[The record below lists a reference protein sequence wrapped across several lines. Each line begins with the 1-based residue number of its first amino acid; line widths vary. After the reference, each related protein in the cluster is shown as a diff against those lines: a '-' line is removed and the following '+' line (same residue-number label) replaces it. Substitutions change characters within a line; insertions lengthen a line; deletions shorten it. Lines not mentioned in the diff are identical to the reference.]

1 MMKNKNFKNLIIYF
15 LVLTLFLISILIIVN
30 FSFLKKT
37 QYTNNLLIANII
49 NEVQK
54 KYPNLDEEDIIKIL
68 NNDKLEN
75 SQLLK
80 RYSIDIEKNNISL
93 KEEKIIKEMLII
105 NCNILIGYIFLVLYV
120 FVIYKKKENNK
131 IKEIT
136 SYLKEINNN
145 YKLDILKNSE
155 DELSILK
162 NEIYKTAVK
171 LNEQT
176 INLTKEKSSL
186 KNSLSDISHQIKTPL
201 TSMTLIIEN
210 LLKDND
216 VDKEKKKKKM
226 LINIH
231 KKIIHINFLI
241 QSLLKLSRFDTDTIK
256 FVDKDVL
263 INNILGEVKDN
274 LSILCD
280 LKNVNIIIKGNKK
293 EKIFCDYNWQ
303 VEALINIVKNCVEH
317 SYEDSII
324 EISYSSNDL
333 FTKIIIKDYG
343 KGIDKEDLKHIFERF
358 YKGKNSSENSIG
370 IGLALAKKIIE
381 KDNGYIIV
389 DSVSGKGSTFTI
401 KYFK

>member
-1 MMKNKNFKNLIIYF
+1 MKNKNFKNLIIYF
-15 LVLTLFLISILIIVN
+15 SVLTLFLIGILITIN

-54 KYPNLDEEDIIKIL
+54 KYPNLEEEDIVKIL
-68 NNDKLEN
+68 NSNKLEN

-80 RYSIDIEKNNISL
+80 RYGIDIKENNISL
-93 KEEKIIKEMLII
+93 KEEKIIKEIIIVNSIVLII
-105 NCNILIGYIFLVLYV
+105 YIILILYV
-120 FVIYKKKENNK
+120 FIIYKKNENNK

-145 YKLDILKNSE
+145 NYKLDILKNNE

-176 INLTKEKSSL
+176 INLTNEKATL
-186 KNSLSDISHQIKTPL
+186 KNSLSDISQQIKTPL
-201 TSMTLIIEN
+201 TSMTLMIEN
-210 LLKDND
+210 LLKDNSID
-216 VDKEKKKKKM
+216 NENEKKM
-226 LINIH
+226 LTNIH
-231 KKIIHINFLI
+231 KKVIHINFLI
-241 QSLLKLSRFDTDTIK
+241 QSLLKLSKFDADTIT
-256 FVDKDVL
+256 FVDNEVF
-263 INNILGEVKDN
+263 INSMLEEVKDN
-274 LSILCD
+274 LAILCD
-280 LKNVNIIIKGNKK
+280 LKNINIIIKGNKN
-293 EKIFCDYNWQ
+293 EKLFCDYNWQ
-303 VEALINIVKNCVEH
+303 VEALTNIVKNCVEH
-317 SYEDSII
+317 SSENSII
-324 EISYSSNDL
+324 EISYNTNDL

-343 KGIDKEDLKHIFERF
+343 VGIDKEDLKHIFERF

-389 DSVSGKGSTFTI
+389 DSILKKGSTFTI

>member
-1 MMKNKNFKNLIIYF
+1 MKNKNFKNLIIYF
-15 LVLTLFLISILIIVN
+15 SVLTLFLIGILITIN

-54 KYPNLDEEDIIKIL
+54 KYPNLEEEDIVKIL
-68 NNDKLEN
+68 NSNKLEN

-80 RYSIDIEKNNISL
+80 RYGIDIKENNISL
-93 KEEKIIKEMLII
+93 KEEKIIKEIIIVNSIVLII
-105 NCNILIGYIFLVLYV
+105 YIILILYV
-120 FVIYKKKENNK
+120 FIIYKKNENNK

-145 YKLDILKNSE
+145 NYKLDILKNNE

-176 INLTKEKSSL
+176 INLTNEKASL

-201 TSMTLIIEN
+201 TSMTLMIEN
-210 LLKDND
+210 LLKDNSID
-216 VDKEKKKKKM
+216 NENEKKM
-226 LINIH
+226 LTNIP
-231 KKIIHINFLI
+231 KKVIHINFLI
-241 QSLLKLSRFDTDTIK
+241 QSLLKLSKFDADTIT
-256 FVDKDVL
+256 FVDNEVF
-263 INNILGEVKDN
+263 INSMLEEVKDN
-274 LSILCD
+274 LAILCD
-280 LKNVNIIIKGNKK
+280 LKNINIIIKGNKN
-293 EKIFCDYNWQ
+293 EKLFCDYNWQ
-303 VEALINIVKNCVEH
+303 VEALTNIVKNCVEH
-317 SYEDSII
+317 SSENSII
-324 EISYSSNDL
+324 EISYNTNDL

-343 KGIDKEDLKHIFERF
+343 VGIDKEDLKHIFERF

-381 KDNGYIIV
+381 KDKGYIIV
-389 DSVSGKGSTFTI
+389 DSILKKGSTFTI

>member
-216 VDKEKKKKKM
+216 VDKEKKKKK
-226 LINIH
+226 
-231 KKIIHINFLI
+231 
-241 QSLLKLSRFDTDTIK
+241 R
-256 FVDKDVL
+256 
-263 INNILGEVKDN
+263 
-274 LSILCD
+274 C
-280 LKNVNIIIKGNKK
+280 
-293 EKIFCDYNWQ
+293 
-303 VEALINIVKNCVEH
+303 
-317 SYEDSII
+317 
-324 EISYSSNDL
+324 
-333 FTKIIIKDYG
+333 
-343 KGIDKEDLKHIFERF
+343 
-358 YKGKNSSENSIG
+358 
-370 IGLALAKKIIE
+370 
-381 KDNGYIIV
+381 
-389 DSVSGKGSTFTI
+389 
-401 KYFK
+401 

>member
-30 FSFLKKT
+30 FSFLKKN

-54 KYPNLDEEDIIKIL
+54 KYTNLDEEDIIKIL

-145 YKLDILKNSE
+145 NYKLDILKNSE

-201 TSMTLIIEN
+201 TSMALMIEN

-216 VDKEKKKKKM
+216 VDKEKEKKM

-263 INNILGEVKDN
+263 INNILGKVKDN

-280 LKNVNIIIKGNKK
+280 LKNVNIIIKGNEK

-303 VEALINIVKNCVEH
+303 VEALTNIVKNCVEH

>member
-15 LVLTLFLISILIIVN
+15 LVLILFLISILIIVN

-54 KYPNLDEEDIIKIL
+54 KYPNLDEEDIIKII
-68 NNDKLEN
+68 NSDKLEN

-80 RYSIDIEKNNISL
+80 RYGIDIEKNNISL
-93 KEEKIIKEMLII
+93 KEEKIIKEMIII
-105 NCNILIGYIFLVLYV
+105 NCIILIGYIFLVLYV

-136 SYLKEINNN
+136 SYLKEINNNN

-201 TSMTLIIEN
+201 TSMTLMIEN

-216 VDKEKKKKKM
+216 VDKEKEKKM

-241 QSLLKLSRFDTDTIK
+241 QSLLKLSRFDADTIK

-303 VEALINIVKNCVEH
+303 VEALTNIVKNCVEH

-343 KGIDKEDLKHIFERF
+343 KGIDKEDFKHIFERF

>member
-1 MMKNKNFKNLIIYF
+1 MKNKNFKNLIIYF
-15 LVLTLFLISILIIVN
+15 SVLTLFLIGILITIN

-54 KYPNLDEEDIIKIL
+54 KYPNLEEEDIVKIL
-68 NNDKLEN
+68 NSNKLEN

-80 RYSIDIEKNNISL
+80 RYGIDIKENNISL
-93 KEEKIIKEMLII
+93 KEEKIIKEIIIVNSIVLII
-105 NCNILIGYIFLVLYV
+105 YIILILYV
-120 FVIYKKKENNK
+120 FIIYKKNENNK

-145 YKLDILKNSE
+145 NYKLDILKNNE

-176 INLTKEKSSL
+176 INLTNEKASL

-201 TSMTLIIEN
+201 TSMTLMIEN
-210 LLKDND
+210 LLKDNSID
-216 VDKEKKKKKM
+216 NENEKKM

-241 QSLLKLSRFDTDTIK
+241 QSLLKLSKFDADTIT
-256 FVDKDVL
+256 FVDNEVF
-263 INNILGEVKDN
+263 INSMLEEVKDN
-274 LSILCD
+274 LAILCD
-280 LKNVNIIIKGNKK
+280 LKNINIIIKGNKN
-293 EKIFCDYNWQ
+293 EKLFCDYNWQ
-303 VEALINIVKNCVEH
+303 VEALTNIVKNCVEH
-317 SYEDSII
+317 SSENSII
-324 EISYSSNDL
+324 EISYNTNDL

-343 KGIDKEDLKHIFERF
+343 VGIDKEDLKHIFERF

-389 DSVSGKGSTFTI
+389 DSILKKGSTFTI

>member
-1 MMKNKNFKNLIIYF
+1 MKNKNFKNLIIYF
-15 LVLTLFLISILIIVN
+15 SVLTLFLIGILITIN

-80 RYSIDIEKNNISL
+80 RYGIDIEKNNISL

-105 NCNILIGYIFLVLYV
+105 NYIILIGYIFLVLYV

-136 SYLKEINNN
+136 SYLKEINNNNN

-201 TSMTLIIEN
+201 TSMTLMIEN

-216 VDKEKKKKKM
+216 VDKEKEKKM

-241 QSLLKLSRFDTDTIK
+241 QSLLKLSRFDADTIK

-303 VEALINIVKNCVEH
+303 VEALTNIVKNCVEH

-389 DSVSGKGSTFTI
+389 DSILKKGSTFTI

>member
-54 KYPNLDEEDIIKIL
+54 NYPNLDEEDIIKIL
-68 NNDKLEN
+68 NSNNLEN

-80 RYSIDIEKNNISL
+80 RYGIDIEKNNISL
-93 KEEKIIKEMLII
+93 KEEKVIKEMLII
-105 NCNILIGYIFLVLYV
+105 NCIILIGYIFLLLYV

-136 SYLKEINNN
+136 SYLKEINNNN

-176 INLTKEKSSL
+176 INLAKEKSSL
-186 KNSLSDISHQIKTPL
+186 KISLSDISHQIKTPL
-201 TSMTLIIEN
+201 TSMTLMIEN

-216 VDKEKKKKKM
+216 IDKEKEKKM

-231 KKIIHINFLI
+231 KKVIHINFLI
-241 QSLLKLSRFDTDTIK
+241 QSLLKLSRFDADTIK
-256 FVDKDVL
+256 FVDNDVL
-263 INNILGEVKDN
+263 INNILEEVKDN

-303 VEALINIVKNCVEH
+303 VEALTNIVKNCVEH
-317 SYEDSII
+317 SHEDSII

-333 FTKIIIKDYG
+333 FTKIIIKDFG

-381 KDNGYIIV
+381 KDKGYIIV